1 MWLEILLGI
10 ALIFLYIY
18 RYVTKNFDEFK
29 KRGIPYAE
37 PSFPFGSSNAK
48 EMMMGRESFWRV
60 DILLAESERFK
71 DEKVF
76 EKSSGERSGFQDR
89 RSRRGSTFHE
99 GKKSQLAPMNAN
111 F

>member
-1 MWLEILLGI
+1 MKNADSIKIMVVNTEQPRAVHDLAKYVSLLQEESS
-10 ALIFLYIY
+10 YK
-18 RYVTKNFDEFK
+18 TKHK
-29 KRGIPYAE
+29 KNV
-37 PSFPFGSSNAK
+37 S
-48 EMMMGRESFWRV
+48 
-60 DILLAESERFK
+60 FK

-99 GKKSQLAPMNAN
+99 GNKSQLAPMNAN

>member
-37 PSFPFGSSNAK
+37 PSSAARTP
-48 EMMMGRESFWRV
+48 R
-60 DILLAESERFK
+60 
-71 DEKVF
+71 
-76 EKSSGERSGFQDR
+76 
-89 RSRRGSTFHE
+89 
-99 GKKSQLAPMNAN
+99 PP
-111 F
+111 